1 MEELIFL
8 HDFINLILIF
18 IISFV
23 GYIML
28 IILYNKYINIFLLES
43 QIIECIWT
51 IIPAIILIQIAIP
64 SLLLLY
70 ILDESIDSSLTIKI
84 IGHQW
89 HWRYEYTDFWLERA
103 VGQIEPRTYQV
114 SIKDQ
119 NGQLSD
125 PAPAVGQ
132 TEPKTHRVPKNK
144 PGYAPA
150 VGQIEPKTHRVR
162 VPINTLGQACFPAP
176 PLKIKII
183 GHQWYW
189 RYEYTDFWSVRAAS
203 QIEFDAYMVPT
214 NELER
219 NIFRLLDV
227 DNRTVLPY
235 NIHIR
240 ILISSS
246 DVLHA
251 WTVPSLGVKADAVPG
266 RLNQIKFISQ
276 RPGIFFGQCSEICGA
291 NHRFIPISLE
301 IVKINSF
308 LNWVSCIYE

>member
-89 HWRYEYTDFWLERA
+89 HWRYEYPED
-103 VGQIEPRTYQV
+103 QIEPKTYQV
-114 SIKDQ
+114 PTDKP
-119 NGQLSD
+119 GQ
-125 PAPAVGQ
+125 AAVGQ
-132 TEPKTHRVPKNK
+132 TEPKTHRVPTNK
-144 PGYAPA
+144 SGQ
-150 VGQIEPKTHRVR
+150 GQIEPKPHRVSS
-162 VPINTLGQACFPAP
+162 NKLHQAHFPAP